1 MAAKTSTGGGGRAVA
16 PAQSPLAQTAATGTD
31 FWNDSCAIAELEYA
45 ISHGA
50 VGATSNPI
58 IVAQVVKQEMSRW
71 KPRIAALAA
80 ELPTAGEEEIAW
92 ALNEEMAVGASK
104 LLLPVFERHRGT
116 KGRLSIQTNPTFYR
130 NSKAMLEQALH
141 FHSLAPNVHVKI
153 PATAAGIETVEE
165 ATARGVSVNATVSF
179 TVPQALAVAGAVE
192 RGLVR
197 AAAAGIDT
205 ATMAPTC
212 TIMVGRVDDWL
223 KVIAEKD
230 DVIVDPEALEWAGV
244 AVMKRAYTLYRE
256 RGYRTRLLAAAYRNH
271 YHWSAFVGGDLSMT
285 IPYRWQ
291 LRFNASDVAVRRAI
305 DDPIPSGVVET
316 LRAHFPDF
324 VKAYEPDA
332 MAVRDFDSYGATV
345 RTLRSFIAGYRD
357 LLATVRDIVL
367 PNPDG

>member
-1 MAAKTSTGGGGRAVA
+1 MA

-179 TVPQALAVAGAVE
+179 TVPQALAVAEAVE

-230 DVIVDPEALEWAGV
+230 DVIVDPAALEWAGV
-244 AVMKRAYTLYRE
+244 AVMKRASVRC
-256 RGYRTRLLAAAYRNH
+256 TRSLPTGRYSRCSSRRNRLDCSAGEASPISSRNSVPPAAAPTSPVRACPAPENAPLACPNSSLCTTPSE
-271 YHWSAFVGGDLSMT
+271 SAPQLTATNAPVRPLS
-285 IPYRWQ
+285 
-291 LRFNASDVAVRRAI
+291 S
-305 DDPIPSGVVET
+305 
-316 LRAHFPDF
+316 
-324 VKAYEPDA
+324 
-332 MAVRDFDSYGATV
+332 
-345 RTLRSFIAGYRD
+345 
-357 LLATVRDIVL
+357 
-367 PNPDG
+367 